1 MPPPFEPMFLIA
13 VPQMGDPNFAKSV
26 VLILHHDQEGAMG
39 LVINA
44 ATPITLDQFASTQ
57 KMECHASLK
66 DKAVFRGGPVQPE
79 RGWILHSDESVLE
92 KKPILNGL
100 YVSAT
105 GDSLKELLQEGHTD
119 LRLILGY
126 AGWIEGQLEG
136 VMVAGAWITAKA
148 DKKYVFEVSPSEV
161 WNRVL
166 TDMGVDPNRL
176 MMGTGLH

>member
-1 MPPPFEPMFLIA
+1 MFLIA

-26 VLILHHDQEGAMG
+26 VLILHHNGDGALG

-44 ATPITLDQFASTQ
+44 PTPITLERFAESQ
-57 KMECHASLK
+57 EMECHEGLKAAS
-66 DKAVFRGGPVQPE
+66 VFRGGPVQPE
-79 RGWILHSDESVLE
+79 RGWILHRDETVPE
-92 KKPILNGL
+92 KKPVLDGL

-105 GDSLKELLQEGHTD
+105 NESLRELLRRGD
-119 LRLILGY
+119 PALRLILGY
-126 AGWIEGQLEG
+126 AGWGEGQLERE
-136 VMVAGAWITAKA
+136 MVDGAWITAKGDA
-148 DKKYVFEVSPSEV
+148 KYVFGTPPAET